1 MPTPFNQLGTTQ
13 EVLTPA
19 DLSGVAKETTLE
31 AVASDVTQIKTD
43 VAALVAKYSQIVVTC
58 LTQDDVTVTGQT
70 VTLRAGDSSAAAVY
84 ATLPYNGQPITFEVP
99 RGFRYF
105 VEVTSSLSGHY
116 APTTAQGVAT
126 TGTVAVTLTYSD
138 TSHISTFAD
147 VQAVVAACTTQD
159 EGRAAFFP
167 NGAATTIADTW
178 TDENGTVYNDPMIVQ
193 DVQWVVDPEG
203 RRRLAAILMRKYATK
218 NAVQFDAP
226 EQQVCTPQDDPVAVA
241 GIYYWGYGAAFSA
254 SKTYAANA
262 LCAHLGGIW
271 KCVTAIT
278 TDAEWDSTKWTLV
291 DAVPYSETAT
301 YAVGDYAKV
310 SGQMYNCTTAVGEP
324 EAFDP
329 AKWTALAAGAFQT
342 NALVFV
348 NKTAGSTIDYAS
360 YGCWFKSDV
369 TNSSKDPFVYGYD
382 SWRYSALREYLN
394 SSGDIGEWWV
404 PSHVGDCPPNQAT
417 TLRGYKA
424 GCSAALL
431 AAAKP
436 IRVPNGTSPAAYT
449 EDTFF
454 APSGTELYGLPA
466 NFGEGTGEAFKYI
479 KDATGWSAPNTY
491 GETAARRHY
500 TVNNTSATTNWRT
513 RNAKNYQGQIWTV
526 GTAGKM
532 DASGGSVATA
542 SIRVVPCCAIY

>member
-1 MPTPFNQLGTTQ
+1 MARVDMPAWATKTAQ
-13 EVLTPA
+13 EA
-19 DLSGVAKETTLE
+19 MQ
-31 AVASDVTQIKTD
+31 SDITQIKTD

-58 LTQDDVTVTGQT
+58 QTQDGVTVTGQT
-70 VTLRAGDSSAAAVY
+70 VTLRAGDSSAAPVY

-105 VEVTSSLSGHY
+105 AEVTSNLSGHY

-147 VQAVVAACTTQD
+147 VQAVVAACTTQA

-193 DVQWVVDPEG
+193 DVQWVTDPEG

-254 SKTYAANA
+254 AKTYAANA

-278 TDAEWDSTKWTLV
+278 TAAEWDPTKWTLV

-310 SGQMYNCTTAVGEP
+310 AGKMYNCTTAVEEP

-329 AKWTALAAGAFQT
+329 AKWTALANGAFQT
-342 NALVFV
+342 GALTYVT
-348 NKTAGSTIDYAS
+348 KTAGSAINYAA

-369 TNSSKDPFVYGYD
+369 TNSSKDPFIYGYGI
-382 SWRYSALREYLN
+382 SANAWRYSALREYLN
-394 SSGDIGEWWV
+394 SSGGIGEWWV
-404 PSHVGDCPPNQAT
+404 PSHVGDCPPDQAA

-431 AAAKP
+431 AVVKP
-436 IRVPNGTSPAAYT
+436 IRVPNGTSPTAYT

-454 APSGTELYGLPA
+454 APSGTELYGLPST
-466 NFGEGTGEAFKYI
+466 FGEGVGEVFKYI
-479 KDATGWSAPNTY
+479 KDATGWSQPDTF
-491 GETAARRHY
+491 GTTAARRHY
-500 TVNNTSATTNWRT
+500 TVNNTSIVTNWRT
-513 RNAKNYQGQIWTV
+513 RNVNSYQGQTWVV
-526 GTAGKM
+526 GTTGKM
-532 DASGGSVATA
+532 DTGGGSVATA